1 MLNISNE
8 KALKRLLIIRFSAL
22 GDIAMT
28 VPVVYDLAT
37 QYPDL
42 EITMLS
48 REMARPLFERLPKN
62 VHFLAADLKGRH
74 KGFFGLNRLK
84 RDIHY
89 EDFDCVAD
97 FHDVL
102 RSQFL
107 RLNCRLSGQ
116 KVAKIDKGRK
126 GKKALTRQK
135 NKVFVQ
141 QATSFERYAKV
152 LEQLGFPTKP
162 TFTKLDY
169 SAFCGTQ
176 KATWETWIG
185 IAPFAKHPT
194 KVYPMEKMEEVIKA
208 LSARENTTIFLF
220 GGGEEEKRQIAELCN
235 KYPNVQAASNPNPST
250 SGLLRSARDDDS
262 RFASLRGGTEP
273 ATSEAWW
280 KQSRS
285 QLATELALMSQ
296 LDVMLSMDSAN
307 MHLASLVGT
316 RVVSIWG
323 GTHPYAGFLGWNQ
336 NPSDCIQVDLPCRPC
351 SVYGNKPCL
360 RGDYACL
367 WGITPEEI
375 TSRIRQS

>member
-1 MLNISNE
+1 M
-8 KALKRLLIIRFSAL
+8 KKLLVIRFSAL

-28 VPVVYDLAT
+28 VPVVYDLAM

-48 REMARPLFERLPKN
+48 REMAKPLFERMPSN

-74 KGFFGLNRLK
+74 KGLLGLCRLW
-84 RDIHY
+84 RDAHLN
-89 EDFDCVAD
+89 DFDYIAD

-102 RSQFL
+102 RTWWFCAEGCL
-107 RLNCRLSGQ
+107 RCK

-135 NKVFVQ
+135 NKVLVQ

-152 LEQLGFPTKP
+152 LEQLGFPIKP
-162 TFTKLDY
+162 QFTKLDY
-169 SAFCGTQ
+169 SAFSERQ
-176 KATWETWIG
+176 KADHETWIG
-185 IAPFAKHPT
+185 IAPFAKHPA
-194 KVYPMEKMEEVIKA
+194 KVYPLEKMEQVIKA
-208 LSARENTTIFLF
+208 LSERENTTVFLF
-220 GGGEEEKRQIAELCN
+220 GGGEEEKRQIAELCA
-235 KYPNVQAASNPNPST
+235 KYPNVEAAQSQQ
-250 SGLLRSARDDDS
+250 GLK
-262 RFASLRGGTEP
+262 G
-273 ATSEAWW
+273 
-280 KQSRS
+280 
-285 QLATELALMSQ
+285 ELALMGQ

-336 NPSDCIQVDLPCRPC
+336 KESDCVQLDLPCRPC

-360 RGDYACL
+360 RGDYACMN
-367 WGITPEEI
+367 GITPSQI
-375 TSRIRQS
+375 TEKLVGHE

>member
-1 MLNISNE
+1 M
-8 KALKRLLIIRFSAL
+8 KKLLIIRFSAL

-28 VPVVYDLAT
+28 VPVVYDLAV

-48 REMARPLFERLPKN
+48 REMARPLFEQLPSN
-62 VHFLAADLKGRH
+62 VHFLASDLKGRH
-74 KGFFGLNRLK
+74 KGLLGLK
-84 RDIHY
+84 RLWDDFHIG
-89 EDFDCVAD
+89 DFDYIAD

-102 RSQFL
+102 RSQYL

-135 NKVFVQ
+135 DKVFVQ

-162 TFTKLDY
+162 QFTKLDY
-169 SAFCGTQ
+169 SDFCETQ
-176 KATWETWIG
+176 KGTNETWIG
-185 IAPFAKHPT
+185 IAPFAKHPA
-194 KVYPMEKMEEVIKA
+194 KVYPLEKMEQVIKA
-208 LSARENTTIFLF
+208 LSEKENTTVFLF
-220 GGGEEEKRQIAELCN
+220 GGGEEEKRQIAELCA
-235 KYPNVQAASNPNPST
+235 KYPNVQPAKT
-250 SGLLRSARDDDS
+250 QQGLKS
-262 RFASLRGGTEP
+262 
-273 ATSEAWW
+273 
-280 KQSRS
+280 
-285 QLATELALMSQ
+285 ELALMGQ

-307 MHLASLVGT
+307 MHLASLAGT

-323 GTHPYAGFLGWNQ
+323 GTHPFAGFLGWSQ
-336 NPSDCIQVDLPCRPC
+336 RPSDCVQIDLPCRPC

-367 WGITPEEI
+367 NGIAAKQVVDAC
-375 TSRIRQS
+375 SAAMNQSVG

>member
-1 MLNISNE
+1 M
-8 KALKRLLIIRFSAL
+8 KKLLIIRFSAL

-48 REMARPLFERLPKN
+48 REMAKPLFELMPSN
-62 VHFLAADLKGRH
+62 VHFAAADLKGRH

-126 GKKALTRQK
+126 GKRALTRQK
-135 NKVFVQ
+135 DKVLVQ

-152 LEQLGFPTKP
+152 LEQLKLPIKP
-162 TFTKLDY
+162 QFVKLDY
-169 SAFCGTQ
+169 SSFCETQ
-176 KATWETWIG
+176 KATGETWIG
-185 IAPFAKHPT
+185 IAPFAKHAA
-194 KVYPMEKMEEVIKA
+194 KVYPLDKMEEVIKA
-208 LSARENTTIFLF
+208 LGQRAGTTIFLF
-220 GGGEEEKRQIAELCN
+220 GGGEEEKRQIAELCT
-235 KYPNVQAASNPNPST
+235 KYPHVQAAQSQQ
-250 SGLLRSARDDDS
+250 GLK
-262 RFASLRGGTEP
+262 G
-273 ATSEAWW
+273 
-280 KQSRS
+280 
-285 QLATELALMSQ
+285 ELALMGQ
-296 LDVMLSMDSAN
+296 LDVMLTMDSAN

-336 NPSDCIQVDLPCRPC
+336 NPCDCIQLDLPCRPC
-351 SVYGNKPCL
+351 SVYGNKPCQ
-360 RGDYACL
+360 RGDHACMN
-367 WGITPEEI
+367 GITPSQIVEKLVGHE
-375 TSRIRQS
+375 